1 VTAPPSWDAG
11 RWRRYNGARNGAN
24 RAGHALNL
32 VTFDDV
38 SLEFGDTPLLS
49 HAEFG
54 IEAGERVCLIGR
66 NGAGKSSMLRLITGE
81 LQPDGGRIQ
90 CADTL
95 RVSQLEQSLPAS
107 SAQSVR
113 DVIRS
118 GMAEIQALVDAYHER
133 AQSTL
138 DEPGLRELE
147 QLQQRIEAHGG
158 WHVEQQVDTVL
169 TQLRLPA
176 DKRLDA
182 LSGGWRRRVALGRA
196 LVSAPDLLLLDE
208 PTNHLDIS
216 TIQWLEETL
225 LGFPGAVLFITHDR
239 AFLQRLATRIAELD
253 RGRLTSWPGDYQR
266 FLEQKEKWL
275 EEEERRNALFDKK
288 LAQEEAWIRQGI
300 KARRTR
306 NMGRVRALQA
316 MRAERAERVSPQG
329 RARLQVEEAEA
340 SGRKVIEAHNVS
352 HGYDGRTLIRG
363 FSLKVM
369 RGDRIALIGNNG
381 VGKTTLLRILLGE
394 LEPARGTVKL
404 GTGLEIAYF
413 DQLRAKLD
421 LDRTVAENV
430 GEGREHVTV
439 NGKDRHI
446 ISYLQDFLFSARR
459 ARQPVKAL
467 SGGERNRIIL
477 AKLFTRPANLL
488 VLDEPTNDLDVEM
501 LEVLEERLA
510 EFQGTILLVSHDRAF
525 VDNVVTSV
533 LAFEGGGRVQE
544 YVGGYSDWLKRGHTL
559 AEADALAPSEE
570 PTVPGAP
577 PQAAPSPERS
587 AAPRA
592 KKLSYK
598 LQRELNALPERIDA
612 LERAVEDIQQRI
624 AAPGFYQQNQD
635 TVQQTLAELQGAET
649 ELEAAVERWAELEE
663 MKAELEQGAG

>member
-1 VTAPPSWDAG
+1 
-11 RWRRYNGARNGAN
+11 
-24 RAGHALNL
+24 LNL